1 MGNASSS
8 RVGNISLAVD
18 PPCDPLHP
26 GYYVAGGK
34 IRGVVYAQSLQ
45 ENLPPDSAMDVYL
58 TGKEHVKVRYT
69 VQVPY
74 RVDGETRYR
83 TETRYAF
90 ASRDIVRI
98 NVPIVSD
105 ITNGYNV
112 GRYEY
117 PFEVRNY
124 EFKNSKMKF
133 SGCDFGTIGNE
144 NLIKF

>member
-1 MGNASSS
+1 MGNSSS
-8 RVGNISLAVD
+8 VGNISLAVD
-18 PPCDPLHP
+18 PPDDSLHP

-34 IRGVVYAQSLQ
+34 IRGVVYAQSL
-45 ENLPPDSAMDVYL
+45 EDIPDSSAIDSALDLYL
-58 TGKEHVKVRYT
+58 TGKEHVKVKYT

-74 RVDGETRYR
+74 EEENEDGERETKYR

-105 ITNGYNV
+105 ITNGYNA

-117 PFEVRNY
+117 PFEVRN
-124 EFKNSKMKF
+124 EKP
-133 SGCDFGTIGNE
+133 
-144 NLIKF
+144 